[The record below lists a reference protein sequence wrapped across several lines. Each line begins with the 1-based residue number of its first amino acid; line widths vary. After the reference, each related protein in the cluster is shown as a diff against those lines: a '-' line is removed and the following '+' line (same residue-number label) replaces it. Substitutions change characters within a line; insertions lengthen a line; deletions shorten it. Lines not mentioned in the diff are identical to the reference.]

1 MSLDHVID
9 LDSLKQPI
17 SAEAPQGKDLRADRS
32 PTSTY
37 YAIKDA
43 RNAARAAERASMF
56 DEDVDLLAPWR
67 QVAQLAP
74 SILQDVSKDL
84 EVACWYS
91 EALIR
96 LHGLAGLR
104 DGLALIRTLVEDF
117 WDGLYPEPDE
127 DGIETKVAPLTGL
140 NGDGGEGTLLA
151 PLRNMPI
158 TLDDAGGEF
167 SFWQYQQARDADRI
181 TDEDNREERIAA
193 MGYSLKNISD
203 TVLAT
208 SIEDSVAVVDTLEEC
223 LDYFKSTNA
232 YLRKACDNEAPPSSN
247 VSNLLEELLRTA
259 RFIYKE
265 KLEAN
270 QAQAEA
276 AETSIE
282 EPQAEQGATS
292 LVAGVTAGV
301 GAGPI
306 ADREDALK
314 RLEEIASYF
323 RRYEPHTPIGPSLER
338 LVVWGRMTVA
348 DLMMELLPEDSAR
361 GIFAQL
367 TGVKMDGS
375 DNSTY
380 VAPPKPKANSAA
392 PAAKANKPEQPQQEE
407 PEPQNM
413 GW

>member
-17 SAEAPQGKDLRADRS
+17 SADAPQGKDLRADRS

-84 EVACWYS
+84 EVACWYT

-104 DGLALIRTLVEDF
+104 DGLALIRVLVEDF

-158 TLDDAGGEF
+158 TLEDAGGEY

-181 TDEDNREERIAA
+181 TDEDNRAERIDA
-193 MGYSLKNISD
+193 MGYSLKSITD

-208 SIEDSVAVVDTLEEC
+208 SIPDSVAVVDTLEEC

-232 YLRKACDNEAPPSSN
+232 HLRKTCDNEAPPSSN
-247 VSNLLEELLRTA
+247 ISNLLEELLRTA

-270 QAQAEA
+270 QAQEAVSAEDAQEEAQLDQSGERVHPVVMGA
-276 AETSIE
+276 A
-282 EPQAEQGATS
+282 
-292 LVAGVTAGV
+292 
-301 GAGPI
+301 AGPI

-314 RLEEIASYF
+314 RLEEVAAYF

-338 LVVWGRMTVA
+338 LVTWGRMTVA

-361 GIFAQL
+361 SIFSQL

-375 DNSTY
+375 DDSTY
-380 VAPPKPKANSAA
+380 VAPPKPKASASPA
-392 PAAKANKPEQPQQEE
+392 PAAATKTEQPQQAET
-407 PEPQNM
+407 EPQNL

>member
-1 MSLDHVID
+1 MSLAHIID
-9 LDSLKQPI
+9 LESLKQPI
-17 SAEAPQGKDLRADRS
+17 SVDTPQGKDLRTDRS

-56 DEDVDLLAPWR
+56 DDDVDLLAPWR

-84 EVACWYS
+84 EVACWYT

-104 DGLALIRTLVEDF
+104 DGLALIRMLVDEY

-140 NGDGGEGTLLA
+140 NGDGGDGTLLA

-158 TLDDAGGEF
+158 TLEDFGGEF

-181 TDEDNREERIAA
+181 TDDDNREERIST
-193 MGYSLKNISD
+193 MGFSLKSITD

-208 SIEDSVAVVDTLEEC
+208 SVKDSVAIVDTLEEC

-232 YLRKACDNEAPPSSN
+232 FLRKACEQLAPPSSN
-247 VSNLLEELLRTA
+247 ISNLLEELLRTA

-265 KLEAN
+265 KLEEN
-270 QAQAEA
+270 QAQSVLDAP
-276 AETSIE
+276 TE
-282 EPQAEQGATS
+282 ELTESQLAHESPIATLRS
-292 LVAGVTAGV
+292 VS
-301 GAGPI
+301 GPI

-314 RLEEIASYF
+314 RLEEVAAYF

-338 LVVWGRMTVA
+338 LVTWGRMTVA

-361 GIFAQL
+361 NIFSQL

-375 DNSTY
+375 DDSTY
-380 VAPPKPKANSAA
+380 VAPPK
-392 PAAKANKPEQPQQEE
+392 AKSTIATTPDKSDADAQPQPSLE
-407 PEPQNM
+407 PETQKM